1 MSNIKGYYHL
11 KLCMHKKWGYKNDV
25 YADFMWKQEKCM
37 IYRKVKTNLSR
48 TLSSIE
54 QDKATSDDYV
64 KCILA
69 DPQIAAYIVQALVPE
84 FKEMEVE
91 KIIPCI
97 GETTVM
103 LRFPERLGV
112 KIQNVNNESV
122 DEDDGKII
130 YDIKFPLY
138 YNGKRKEFIINIEA
152 QKSSKKSKLGYR
164 LENRIAY
171 YMGRM
176 ISEQKGTEFVNSN
189 YDDLKSVYTIWICMD
204 TKKSEDSII
213 EFGMKSSLIYGKIKK
228 IPQIDKLNGAL
239 INVRTRATKNK
250 KQSKNKLIGMLEEL
264 FSKSEFIEKKKILE
278 EDYGL
283 KMSMELEG
291 RMSEMCNV
299 SDYWEEVATEEG
311 KEIGEK
317 QKVISL
323 VVKKLQKDKSVA
335 EIADDLEEKE
345 EVIAPIYEAALSMK
359 PDYDVEKI
367 YELLE
372 KNKKLA

>member
-1 MSNIKGYYHL
+1 
-11 KLCMHKKWGYKNDV
+11 
-25 YADFMWKQEKCM
+25 M

-84 FKEMEVE
+84 FKEMEAE

-97 GETTVM
+97 GEPTVM

-138 YNGKRKEFIINIEA
+138 YNGKRREFIINIEA

-176 ISEQKGTEFVNSN
+176 ISEQNGTEFVNSN

-204 TKKSEDSII
+204 TKN
-213 EFGMKSSLIYGKIKK
+213 
-228 IPQIDKLNGAL
+228 Q
-239 INVRTRATKNK
+239 RT
-250 KQSKNKLIGMLEEL
+250 Q
-264 FSKSEFIEKKKILE
+264 
-278 EDYGL
+278 
-283 KMSMELEG
+283 
-291 RMSEMCNV
+291 
-299 SDYWEEVATEEG
+299 
-311 KEIGEK
+311 
-317 QKVISL
+317 
-323 VVKKLQKDKSVA
+323 
-335 EIADDLEEKE
+335 
-345 EVIAPIYEAALSMK
+345 
-359 PDYDVEKI
+359 
-367 YELLE
+367 
-372 KNKKLA
+372 

>member
-1 MSNIKGYYHL
+1 
-11 KLCMHKKWGYKNDV
+11 
-25 YADFMWKQEKCM
+25 M

-84 FKEMEVE
+84 FKEMEAE

-97 GETTVM
+97 GEPTVM

-138 YNGKRKEFIINIEA
+138 YNGKRREFIINIEA

-228 IPQIDKLNGAL
+228 IPQ
-239 INVRTRATKNK
+239 
-250 KQSKNKLIGMLEEL
+250 
-264 FSKSEFIEKKKILE
+264 
-278 EDYGL
+278 
-283 KMSMELEG
+283 
-291 RMSEMCNV
+291 
-299 SDYWEEVATEEG
+299 
-311 KEIGEK
+311 
-317 QKVISL
+317 